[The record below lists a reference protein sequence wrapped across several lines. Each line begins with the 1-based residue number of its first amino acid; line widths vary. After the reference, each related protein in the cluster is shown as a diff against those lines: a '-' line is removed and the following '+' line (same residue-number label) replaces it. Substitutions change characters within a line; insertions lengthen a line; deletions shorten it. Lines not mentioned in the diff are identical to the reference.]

1 MDLFVCV
8 LTTTKHG
15 RDKFQDRA
23 KVCVLKGYPFGKKG
37 YRAMDLTTSKFYESR
52 DIVFHENIFPFAI
65 SAKDRTT
72 SFMLNPIQNVDVVDD
87 ETNQAVTQNFVTNSV
102 QFIPVEIPH
111 PL

>member
-1 MDLFVCV
+1 MVETNFRIEQKLVFS
-8 LTTTKHG
+8 
-15 RDKFQDRA
+15 RDIPLERRDNRVMELA
-23 KVCVLKGYPFGKKG
+23 
-37 YRAMDLTTSKFYESR
+37 TSKFYESR